1 MAGDDRREVDAV
13 DIALLQRIS
22 TRDHTAVA
30 ELYDRHSRLLFSL
43 ITRIVHDRAE
53 AEEVLQEVFL
63 TVWTKAHT
71 YDSRLGS
78 PMGWLVRLARNRAID
93 RFRTLGARARAVEA
107 MDEPQPGD
115 NPEATTVRNQERS
128 RVRQALGT
136 LPAEQRQLIEQAY
149 FRGLTHSEL
158 AEAFGLP
165 LGTVKTRVRSG
176 LQTLRAQLGV
186 ATV

>member
-1 MAGDDRREVDAV
+1 MDTV
-13 DIALLQRIS
+13 LLQRIS
-22 TRDHTAVA
+22 SGDHTAVS
-30 ELYDRHSRLLFSL
+30 ELYDRHGRLLFSL
-43 ITRIVHDRAE
+43 IVRIVHDRAE

-63 TVWTKAHT
+63 SVWTKAHT

-93 RFRTLGARARAVEA
+93 RLRALDARTRAVEA
-107 MDEPQPGD
+107 MDEPGLGD
-115 NPEATTVRNQERS
+115 NPEDAIVRNQERS
-128 RVRQALGT
+128 RVRQALET

-158 AEAFGLP
+158 AKVFGLP

-176 LQTLRAQLGV
+176 MQGLRAQLGV
-186 ATV
+186 AGVRRSHQEA